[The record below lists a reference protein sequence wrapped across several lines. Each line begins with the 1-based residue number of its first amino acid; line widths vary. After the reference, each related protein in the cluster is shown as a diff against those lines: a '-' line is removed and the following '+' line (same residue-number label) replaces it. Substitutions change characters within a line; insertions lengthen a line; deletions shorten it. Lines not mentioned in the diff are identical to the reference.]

1 MRTFKRLALAA
12 VVGAAVLGTLASR
25 AGAADLAPLRVGD
38 QRGAVQ
44 VLLKAA
50 GELDQVPYRIEWAL
64 FPVGAP
70 LVEALNADAI
80 DFGYVGDATTTFA
93 LAAGARLKTINV
105 WDFGKGGSAIVVPE
119 KAAIHTVADLRGR
132 RVGLVRGSPGHL
144 LVVAA
149 LKQAGVPLADV
160 TLVYLSAADAKAALG
175 RGSIDAWAIWDP
187 YVAAA
192 ELQDHMRILVGSQGT
207 VREVEC
213 GVASDGAIASKRAQ
227 LTDFIGRVRRAY
239 QWAEAHRKEQAE
251 AYAKDTG
258 TPIEVAT
265 LTFARQQITVL
276 PAVTNDAIAVHQ
288 AVADLYFEAG
298 VIPVRV
304 DVAPTYD
311 RSFALTP

>member
-1 MRTFKRLALAA
+1 MRTFKDLVLAA
-12 VVGAAVLGTLASR
+12 LLAAFTLPGS
-25 AGAADLAPLRVGD
+25 AAELAPLRVGD

-50 GELDQVPYRIEWAL
+50 GELDHVPYRIEWAL

-105 WDFGKGGSAIVVPE
+105 WDFGQGGSAIVVPD
-119 KAAIHTVADLRGR
+119 KAPIHTVADLRGH

-149 LKQAGVPLADV
+149 LKQAGVPLAEV

-175 RGSIDAWAIWDP
+175 TGSIDAWAIWDP
-187 YVAAA
+187 YIAAA
-192 ELQDHMRILVGSQGT
+192 QLQDHMRILVGSQGT

-213 GVASDGAIASKRAQ
+213 GVASDSAIATKRAQ
-227 LTDFIGRVRRAY
+227 LTDFIARVRRAY
-239 QWAEAHRKEQAE
+239 QWAQAHRKEQAE
-251 AYAKDTG
+251 AYARDTG

-265 LTFARQQITVL
+265 LTFSRQQVTVL
-276 PAVTNDAIAVHQ
+276 PAVTDDAVAVHQ

-298 VIPVRV
+298 VIPRPV

-311 RSFALTP
+311 RSFSLNP

>member
-1 MRTFKRLALAA
+1 MRRFKAVALGLVLAVLAGHGSTAELAA
-12 VVGAAVLGTLASR
+12 
-25 AGAADLAPLRVGD
+25 LRVGD

-50 GELDQVPYRIEWAL
+50 GELEHVPYRIEWAL

-105 WDFGKGGSAIVVPE
+105 WDFGQGGAAIVVPE
-119 KAAIHTVADLRGR
+119 KAPIHAVADLRGR

-175 RGSIDAWAIWDP
+175 SGSIDAWAIWDP

-192 ELQDHMRILVGSQGT
+192 QIQDHMRILVGSQGT

-213 GVASDGAIASKRAQ
+213 GVASDSAIATKRAQ
-227 LTDFIGRVRRAY
+227 LIDFIARVRRAY
-239 QWAEAHRKEQAE
+239 AWAEAHRQEQAE
-251 AYAKDTG
+251 AYARDTG
-258 TPIEVAT
+258 TPLDVAV
-265 LTFARQQITVL
+265 LTFSRQQVTVL
-276 PAVTNDAIAVHQ
+276 PAVTDDAIAVHQ
-288 AVADLYFEAG
+288 AVADLYFDAG
-298 VIPVRV
+298 VIPTRV

-311 RSFALTP
+311 RSFTLNP

>member
-1 MRTFKRLALAA
+1 MRRFKAVALALVLTVLAGHG
-12 VVGAAVLGTLASR
+12 GAAE
-25 AGAADLAPLRVGD
+25 LAPLRVGD

-50 GELDQVPYRIEWAL
+50 GELEHVPYRIDWAL

-105 WDFGKGGSAIVVPE
+105 WDFGQGGAAIVVPD
-119 KAAIHTVADLRGR
+119 KAPIHTVADLRGR

-175 RGSIDAWAIWDP
+175 GGSIDAWAIWDP

-192 ELQDHMRILVGSQGT
+192 QLQDHMRILVGSQGT

-213 GVASDGAIASKRAQ
+213 GVASDGAIAAKRAQ
-227 LTDFIGRVRRAY
+227 LIDFIARVRRAY
-239 QWAEAHRKEQAE
+239 QWVRAHRQEQAE
-251 AYAKDTG
+251 AYARDTG
-258 TPIEVAT
+258 TPLDVAV
-265 LTFARQQITVL
+265 LTFSRQQVTVL
-276 PAVTNDAIAVHQ
+276 PAVTDEAIAVHQ

-298 VIPVRV
+298 VIPTRV

-311 RSFALTP
+311 RSFVLQP

>member
-1 MRTFKRLALAA
+1 MPTFKAVIAALALSVLAA
-12 VVGAAVLGTLASR
+12 QAR
-25 AGAADLAPLRVGD
+25 AESLAPLRVGD

-50 GELDQVPYRIEWAL
+50 GELDHVPYRIDWAL

-93 LAAGARLKTINV
+93 LAAGAKLKTINV
-105 WDFGKGGSAIVVPE
+105 WDFGQGGAAVIVPD
-119 KAAIHTVADLRGR
+119 KAPIRTVADLRGH

-149 LKQAGVPLADV
+149 LKQAGVPLSDV
-160 TLVYLSAADAKAALG
+160 TLVFLSAADAKAALG
-175 RGSIDAWAIWDP
+175 SGAIDAWAIWDP

-192 ELQDHMRILVGSQGT
+192 QIQDHMRILVGSQGT

-213 GVASDGAIASKRAQ
+213 GVASDSAIATKRAQ
-227 LTDFIGRVRRAY
+227 LTDFIARVRRAY
-239 QWAEAHRKEQAE
+239 QWAQAHRQEQAE
-251 AYAKDTG
+251 AYARDTG
-258 TPIEVAT
+258 TPLDVAT
-265 LTFARQQITVL
+265 LTFSRQQVTVL
-276 PAVTNDAIAVHQ
+276 PAVTDDAITVHQ

-298 VIPVRV
+298 VIPRRV
-304 DVAPTYD
+304 EVAATYD
-311 RSFALTP
+311 RSFTLPR

>member
-1 MRTFKRLALAA
+1 MRTFKRLAALAA
-12 VVGAAVLGTLASR
+12 AALSLWVGGAH
-25 AGAADLAPLRVGD
+25 AADLAPLRVGD

-50 GELDQVPYRIEWAL
+50 GELENVPYRIEWAL

-105 WDFGKGGSAIVVPE
+105 WEFGQGGSAIVVPE
-119 KAAIHTVADLRGR
+119 AAPYRIAADLRGHR
-132 RVGLVRGSPGHL
+132 IGLVRGSPGHL

-149 LKQAGVPLADV
+149 LKQAGVPLSDV

-175 RGSIDAWAIWDP
+175 SGSIDAWAIWDP

-192 ELQDHMRILVGSQGT
+192 QLQDHMRILVNGKGVVS
-207 VREVEC
+207 EVEC
-213 GVASDGAIASKRAQ
+213 GVASDGVIAAKRTQ
-227 LTDFIGRVRRAY
+227 LVDFIGRVRRAY
-239 QWAEAHRKEQAE
+239 QWAETHRQEQAE
-251 AYAKDTG
+251 AYARDTG

-265 LTFARQQITVL
+265 LTFSRHEVAVL
-276 PAVTNDAIAVHQ
+276 PAVTDAAIATHQ

-298 VIPVRV
+298 VIPRRV
-304 DVAPTYD
+304 EVAQTYD
-311 RSFALTP
+311 RSFTLSP